1 MKRRKFVKLVAGSS
15 LLSLLPR
22 SGLFA
27 ESSPSK
33 SRPNVL
39 FLFSDQHNA
48 DAVGYSGNPNA
59 HTPSLDRLASGGAR
73 YDRAYCNDGI
83 CMPSRNSLFTG
94 QLPRTMGIYDND
106 NFQASMMDKWTPMQ
120 RTFKNAGYYTFTTG
134 KRHLLPKVD
143 TDWDYSAGDLRSEKF
158 DTLNYLTW
166 IKQKGLEREFTADW
180 NSENG
185 GPKLAAHFGCKISQL
200 PPEATMEAFA
210 AQQTIDFL
218 KSPQAKSRPFFAW
231 STFYRPHQPYTPQQ
245 KFVDQIDFSA
255 LRLPETVNQDA
266 SELPPIVRKLRERKA
281 PPWDLAS
288 ADEASY
294 RRYIGYYNALILE
307 VDHHIGRILETL
319 REQGLE
325 ENTII
330 VYSSDHGDFVG
341 GHGLIEKAA
350 WAQCYYEEV
359 LRVPMIFNWPGKIA
373 GGKVNN
379 DLVQLV
385 DVYPTLMELCGL
397 PMPSGYSFPGQSL
410 APNLLHRTPLGRK
423 YLVAENWCQT
433 TVIADDFKYGQW
445 VNTPLPNYDSRSFG
459 NMLTRRSTDPG
470 EIRNLISKPEASQA
484 LKEMQGY
491 LAEWLSKTDDK
502 GRREYVAAKC
512 PGATYLNV

>member
-27 ESSPSK
+27 EPSPSK

-48 DAVGYSGNPNA
+48 DATGYSGNPNA
-59 HTPSLDRLASGGAR
+59 CTPALDLLAAGGAR
-73 YDRAYCNDGI
+73 FDRAYCNDGI
-83 CMPSRNSLFTG
+83 CMPSRNSLITG

-106 NFQASMMDKWTPMQ
+106 NFQASMMDNWTPMQ
-120 RTFKNAGYYTFTTG
+120 RAFKNAGYYTFTTG

-143 TDWDYSAGDLRSEKF
+143 TDWDYSAGDLRSEKN
-158 DTLNYLTW
+158 DTVNYHTW
-166 IKQKGLEREFTADW
+166 IRQKGLEREFAADW
-180 NSENG
+180 ESENG
-185 GPKLAAHFGCKISQL
+185 GPKHAAHFGCQISQL

-218 KSPQAKSRPFFAW
+218 KSPQSKSRPFFAW

-245 KFVDQIDFSA
+245 SFVDQIDFSA
-255 LRLPETVNQDA
+255 LRLPDTVNQKA
-266 SELPPIVRKLRERKA
+266 SELPPIVRKLRERTA

-294 RRYIGYYNALILE
+294 RRYIGYYNALIRE
-307 VDHHIGRILETL
+307 VDHHIGRILKTL

-359 LRVPMIFNWPGKIA
+359 LRVPMIFNWPGKIGSGA
-373 GGKVNN
+373 VSN

-397 PMPSGYSFPGQSL
+397 PLPAGYSFPGKSL
-410 APNLLHRTPLGRK
+410 ATSLLHRKPIGRE
-423 YLVAENWCQT
+423 YVVAENWCQT
-433 TVIADDFKYGQW
+433 TVIADDYKYGQW

-459 NMLTRRSTDPG
+459 DMLMRRSTDPG
-470 EIRNLISKPEASQA
+470 EVNNLISRPEAAQS
-484 LKEMQGY
+484 LKRMQGY
-491 LAEWLSKTDDK
+491 LAEWLSKTDDS

-512 PGATYLNV
+512 PGATYLPV